1 MHVTPMNM
9 KPLAAVGKFKSTKL
23 KVLKQRLKRS
33 QMCSQQKAKHSVE
46 LSSVFSLHSSV
57 KSHGSEGKKE
67 EKRKALEK
75 RESLTP
81 EKRNQA
87 RNPAGFSNFS
97 NLRARRRASRP
108 RKKQEP
114 EPFRLTMKKLQDL
127 EISQC
132 QTKAIGKEEV
142 SLFYKNKRMI
152 FVSIFGQTSEP

>member
-1 MHVTPMNM
+1 M
-9 KPLAAVGKFKSTKL
+9 
-23 KVLKQRLKRS
+23 
-33 QMCSQQKAKHSVE
+33 
-46 LSSVFSLHSSV
+46 
-57 KSHGSEGKKE
+57 
-67 EKRKALEK
+67 
-75 RESLTP
+75 TP

-108 RKKQEP
+108 KKKQEP

-142 SLFYKNKRMI
+142 SLFIKTNELYLYPFLAKDLNPNNIHILPFKHYLL
-152 FVSIFGQTSEP
+152 T

>member
-1 MHVTPMNM
+1 M
-9 KPLAAVGKFKSTKL
+9 
-23 KVLKQRLKRS
+23 KRS

-81 EKRNQA
+81 EKRQAA

-142 SLFYKNKRMI
+142 SLFYKNERMI
-152 FVSIFGQTSEP
+152 FVSIFGQRSEP